1 MRGILCY
8 ARNHMQYNQRGFVEI
23 ILIVLGVLLGLFA
36 VGFFRDDQ
44 QTSRY
49 VPNYQTTANID
60 CGLTVYEPEKNSIV
74 GNPVEIEGF
83 ANGCGWDENQGVLGS
98 VRVLS
103 DTGVVL
109 VMSKLHK
116 VDNDGRLPY
125 HFKTRLSLPMGRLAN
140 KGTILFSNDLAGPQL
155 RTVTVPVSFW

>member
-1 MRGILCY
+1 
-8 ARNHMQYNQRGFVEI
+8 MQYSQRGFVEI

-36 VGFFRDDQ
+36 VGFFREDQ
-44 QTSRY
+44 QASRY
-49 VPNYQTTANID
+49 VPNYQTTANVD
-60 CGLTVYEPEKNSIV
+60 CGLTIYSPEQNGIV
-74 GNPVEIEGF
+74 GNPLEIEGYV
-83 ANGCGWDENQGVLGS
+83 NGCGWNEEQGTLGS

-109 VMSKLHK
+109 VMSKLSK

-125 HFKTRLSLPMGRLAN
+125 HFKTRLSLPMGRLTH
-140 KGTILFSNDLAGPQL
+140 KGTVLFSNDLPDPQL